1 MTDSI
6 EQLFTP
12 NQDERSRQAFV
23 GALKKEISSA
33 LEPQLEKHFDDELV
47 TQYEADHGRPPQ
59 SRDEARALAETD
71 PLYQM
76 WGSLTYTSQ
85 DLMWESVG
93 DTVDRTI
100 ASLEARGKTLE
111 QGASVGSLTLDPAL
125 QFPEPIGSTEIHR
138 QPGGYFHADEDLT
151 AGALYTGT
159 LMLYTA
165 AKGFSSSS
173 ASPFAVVGQGVAKM
187 IEPMLNGDTPS
198 KILDM
203 GCGPGTVTFG
213 LKQHFPD
220 AEVHGVDLS
229 ASFVRFAHL
238 WAEEAGTSVHYRQA
252 DAANTGLE
260 SGTFDL
266 IVSQI
271 MFHETWHDKAPE
283 IFAEARRLLKPG
295 GLMVNIDVP
304 YQPERLSLIEQVT
317 NQWQVANNG
326 EPFWTGFADSSV
338 TDMMTAGGFETEQ
351 CFAKYVPAGPTR
363 DYYVFGA
370 KKDQAA

>member
-1 MTDSI
+1 MSQAIPQIFKPSHD
-6 EQLFTP
+6 EQ
-12 NQDERSRQAFV
+12 SRQAFV
-23 GALKKEISSA
+23 GALKKQISIA
-33 LEPQLEKHFDDELV
+33 VEPQLAAHYDEQLAPAFSS
-47 TQYEADHGRPPQ
+47 EHGRLPTT
-59 SRDEARALAETD
+59 RDEALAITAGD

-85 DLMWESVG
+85 DLMWETVG
-93 DTVDRTI
+93 DTVDRTL
-100 ASLEARGKTLE
+100 AKMEARAAELE
-111 QGASVGSLTLDPAL
+111 RIEPLGSLSLSPQL
-125 QFPEPIGSTEIHR
+125 KFPEPIGSTEIHR
-138 QPGGYFHADEDLT
+138 QPGGYFFADKALT
-151 AGALYTGT
+151 SAALYTGT

-165 AKGFSSSS
+165 AKGFSSSDQ
-173 ASPFAVVGQGVAKM
+173 SPFSVVGQGVSKM
-187 IEPMLNGDTPS
+187 IEPMLDGKQPQR
-198 KILDM
+198 ILDI

-213 LKQHFPD
+213 LKEHFAE

-238 WAEEAGTSVHYRQA
+238 WAEEAGQAIHYHQR
-252 DAANTGLE
+252 DAADTGLE
-260 SGTFDL
+260 AESFDL

-304 YQPERLSLIEQVT
+304 YQPERTSLIDQVT

-326 EPFWTGFADSSV
+326 EPFWTGFAESSV
-338 TDMMTAGGFETEQ
+338 IDMMVAGGFAKDE
-351 CFAKYVPAGPTR
+351 CYAKYVPAGPRR

-370 KKDQAA
+370 RKGSK